1 MNKTKVTA
9 HTYVCELPE
18 TIQNQIFQE
27 CKATFQSL
35 AFPVDIEVE
44 LDNVKGCKMCDLENT
59 IDVQKYYTRKQEDA
73 RMNTRQAEKAMNEV
87 LRDFNLQD
95 IAKYELVKEALQK
108 MLYTT
113 DFIENDLV
121 KAFISFCKTGVLD
134 MTKVR
139 HAL

>member
-1 MNKTKVTA
+1 
-9 HTYVCELPE
+9 
-18 TIQNQIFQE
+18 
-27 CKATFQSL
+27 
-35 AFPVDIEVE
+35 
-44 LDNVKGCKMCDLENT
+44 
-59 IDVQKYYTRKQEDA
+59 
-73 RMNTRQAEKAMNEV
+73 MNTRQAEKAMNEV

-95 IAKYELVKEALQK
+95 IEKYELVKEELQK

-121 KAFISFCKTGVLD
+121 KAFISFRKTGVLD

>member
-1 MNKTKVTA
+1 
-9 HTYVCELPE
+9 
-18 TIQNQIFQE
+18 
-27 CKATFQSL
+27 
-35 AFPVDIEVE
+35 
-44 LDNVKGCKMCDLENT
+44 
-59 IDVQKYYTRKQEDA
+59 
-73 RMNTRQAEKAMNEV
+73 MNTRQAEKAMNEV

-121 KAFISFCKTGVLD
+121 KAFISFFKTGVLD

>member
-1 MNKTKVTA
+1 
-9 HTYVCELPE
+9 
-18 TIQNQIFQE
+18 
-27 CKATFQSL
+27 
-35 AFPVDIEVE
+35 
-44 LDNVKGCKMCDLENT
+44 
-59 IDVQKYYTRKQEDA
+59 
-73 RMNTRQAEKAMNEV
+73 MNTRQAEKAMNEV

-139 HAL
+139 HALQAVTQHTSK